1 MSRITTTSLGNK
13 FDELREK
20 YANTPEEIE
29 DYEQTVRNVALIRK
43 LLMVIDAERQRA
55 GLSKAELA
63 RRIGADASV
72 VRRLF
77 SNKASNPTLRTV
89 LDLLSTLEIDVKLTP
104 KARRRPTAASPKAS
118 GRRSIRQVGGAG
130 SS

>member
-1 MSRITTTSLGNK
+1 MTDIMTTSFGQK
-13 FDELREK
+13 FDELRDK

-29 DYEQTVRNVALIRK
+29 HYEQTVRTVALIREF
-43 LLMVIDAERQRA
+43 LMVIDAERQHA

-63 RRIGADASV
+63 RRIGADPSV

-89 LDLLSTLEIDVKLTP
+89 LDMLSTLGIDVEL
-104 KARRRPTAASPKAS
+104 KAKAK
-118 GRRSIRQVGGAG
+118 RRSPASTGQKPLEESFRKERRVG
-130 SS
+130 SR